1 MAFDFFPFLRHLTR
15 FPRHAAA
22 LAGVGALTL
31 TLTPAAWAG
40 QAPAAPA
47 EPPPRLL
54 TLEEALDLAEGAS
67 EQVALA
73 AAGVTRAEGAVKLV
87 RSDRLPQLF
96 GSASYD
102 RTLRSEFEG
111 LFDADVGGDEDEGG
125 PDFSELPFG
134 QANVYRAG
142 LSFSQ
147 VLFTGGRLRAEAR
160 QADLRR
166 SNANLGLTSV
176 GAQTTLDVAQAFFD
190 AALADRLVS
199 IAEETY
205 AQADRSLQVTE
216 EQRAAGRV
224 AEFELLRARVARD
237 SLRPSVVR
245 ARNARELA
253 YLSLKQLVE
262 LPLNQPL
269 TLVADLEDESLPP
282 PDRFA
287 ARVAE
292 AEAQITAEQRIAVMQ
307 AGNDVR
313 IAEQA
318 VSIARAERWPAISLR
333 SDFGVVTYPE
343 SVPES
348 FDEWR
353 QNWTVGV
360 GLSMPIFTGGRIRA
374 NEMIARADVA
384 EARARE
390 RLTVE
395 LAALDLASTRQ
406 DMQAAR
412 VEWEVSG
419 ATIEQAQRAYEIAEL
434 RYSEGLST
442 QLELS
447 DARLQLA
454 QALVTRAEA
463 ARNLQVRRIRFA
475 LLPVLPLGT
484 ASEPA
489 AQATA
494 QIRGQAPPAP
504 TPPAAGAAG
513 AAGAVGVGGQR

>member
-1 MAFDFFPFLRHLTR
+1 MFFDVT
-15 FPRHAAA
+15 FPRRFIRSHRRAVLTVAGA
-22 LAGVGALTL
+22 LSLTL
-31 TLTPAAWAG
+31 TTTAWA
-40 QAPAAPA
+40 QQATPAPAAPPA
-47 EPPPRLL
+47 RLL
-54 TLEEALDLAEGAS
+54 TLDEALELAEGAS
-67 EQVALA
+67 EQVAVA
-73 AAGVTRAEGAVKLV
+73 AAGVTRAEAAAQLV
-87 RSDRLPQLF
+87 RSDRLPQLS

-111 LFDADVGGDEDEGG
+111 LFDAEPGGDGEGEG
-125 PDFSELPFG
+125 EPDFSELPFG
-134 QANVYRAG
+134 QANAYRVG

-205 AQADRSLQVTE
+205 AQADRSLKVTE

-253 YLSLKQLVE
+253 YLSLKQLLE
-262 LPLNQPL
+262 LPLNQPV
-269 TLVADLEDESLPP
+269 TLVADLEDEALPP
-282 PDRFA
+282 PERFA

-292 AEAQITAEQRIAVMQ
+292 AEARITTEQRIAVLQ
-307 AGNDVR
+307 SANDVR

-318 VSIARAERWPAISLR
+318 VAIARAERWPAVSLR
-333 SDFGVVTYPE
+333 SDYGVVTYPE
-343 SVPES
+343 SVPKTFE
-348 FDEWR
+348 EWR

-360 GLSMPIFTGGRIRA
+360 GLSLPIFTGGRIRA
-374 NEMIARADVA
+374 NELLARADVA

-390 RLTVE
+390 RLTAE

-434 RYSEGLST
+434 RYNEGLST

-484 ASEPA
+484 AGEPA
-489 AQATA
+489 AEAAA
-494 QIRGQAPPAP
+494 QIRGEALPAPP
-504 TPPAAGAAG
+504 PPPAGAAAVTG
-513 AAGAVGVGGQR
+513 AAGGQR